1 MLEKKVATTEVSVTK
16 CDIYSVVVY
25 RDRAEVRRV
34 VHAHLSPGDN
44 KVIVNGLAAVVQAN
58 SIRVEGEGKA
68 KITDVIF
75 NASTVTK
82 EISGPQEDGSSKREH
97 EKMVEEIG
105 ERQKELKHLQLKE
118 EVLKKEKE
126 LLSTLASHASKV
138 HTVKGDDQ
146 TLNSLSSEDMVKMV
160 MDFFERYEGKVA
172 GVEQTLNQIREEM
185 KRVSERIQVLCTNAD
200 KLDPTRKT
208 KTTETVRCVHI
219 GLEASEETDVTLLV
233 SYVVSNASWSPA
245 YDVRVLPV
253 TKEMKVQYYG
263 LIKQSTGEDWIN
275 AKISL
280 STAQPS
286 LGGAPP
292 TLGPHSIKFKTPRY
306 YPSSRVAQH
315 FCDEYDPTIED
326 YSVSVLM
333 DEEAGERGAVEEKK
347 SKKKKDS
354 SASPARAIEVETAQV
369 STGLYN
375 TSYAIPRASNIPSDS
390 TEHKVTVAI
399 IDLKP
404 ELSYVAVPRH
414 SPYCFLKAKVQNVS
428 PYAMLAGSAN
438 IFLGNNFV
446 GKSNLSDVSPNEEM
460 TLHLGA
466 EQSIRISVHP
476 VLTVRGNT
484 RSIGKSNQTVTS
496 THTVAIKNTKE
507 SVVSIDVSDQLP
519 LSSDDKIKVT
529 LVEPNLKRPEVP
541 HGSVTL
547 HPHTNNLEWHLELP
561 PDTEVTL
568 KMEYVVEYPPNC
580 FVAGLPK

>member
-75 NASTVTK
+75 NASTITK
-82 EISGPQEDGSSKREH
+82 ETSGPQEDGSSKREH

-126 LLSTLASHASKV
+126 LLSTLASHTSKV
-138 HTVKGDDQ
+138 HTVKGEDQ

-172 GVEQTLNQIREEM
+172 GVEQTLNQVREEM
-185 KRVSERIQVLCTNAD
+185 KRVSERIQVLRTNAD

-208 KTTETVRCVHI
+208 KTTETIRCVHI

-263 LIKQSTGEDWIN
+263 LIKQSTGEDWVN

-292 TLGPHSIKFKTPRY
+292 TLGTHSINFKTPRY
-306 YPSSRVAQH
+306 YPAKRSKITSI
-315 FCDEYDPTIED
+315 PTIGYDE
-326 YSVSVLM
+326 SMMWGLKECALM
-333 DEEAGERGAVEEKK
+333 DVCGGEDGVSDKGKRRESSVPGGKAVE
-347 SKKKKDS
+347 
-354 SASPARAIEVETAQV
+354 IETAEV

-428 PYAMLAGSAN
+428 PYAMLAGPAN
-438 IFLGNNFV
+438 
-446 GKSNLSDVSPNEEM
+446 
-460 TLHLGA
+460 
-466 EQSIRISVHP
+466 
-476 VLTVRGNT
+476 
-484 RSIGKSNQTVTS
+484 
-496 THTVAIKNTKE
+496 
-507 SVVSIDVSDQLP
+507 
-519 LSSDDKIKVT
+519 
-529 LVEPNLKRPEVP
+529 
-541 HGSVTL
+541 
-547 HPHTNNLEWHLELP
+547 
-561 PDTEVTL
+561 
-568 KMEYVVEYPPNC
+568 
-580 FVAGLPK
+580 